1 VKSEEHDIAKAD
13 RPEVQTPTARLKVT
27 HSQIHVGP
35 LPPPEQLMKYNEAVP
50 NGAERI
56 FTMVEKQITHRQ
68 NLETVA
74 VEADIK
80 RSFRGLAAGFSVTLL
95 ALFVAAFLIYSGHD
109 FAGASL
115 FGVSL
120 VAIVI
125 AFMSGSAM
133 QKKLE
138 GRLRIHQQLDRNE

>member
-1 VKSEEHDIAKAD
+1 MKSEEHDLAKSD
-13 RPEVQTPTARLKVT
+13 RTKAQTPTTRLQVT

-35 LPPPEQLMKYNEAVP
+35 LPPPEQLAKYNEVVA

-56 FTMVEKQITHRQ
+56 FTMVEKQLAHRQ
-68 NLETVA
+68 GSETAA
-74 VEADIK
+74 VEAEIK
-80 RSFRGLAAGFSVTLL
+80 RSFRGLAVGFATTIL
-95 ALFVAAFLIYSGHD
+95 ALSVSAVLIYNGHD

-120 VAIVI
+120 VAIVV
-125 AFMSGSAM
+125 AFVSGSAM

-138 GRLRIHQQLDRNE
+138 GRLKIRRQPDRNE